1 MAPPRHTP
9 TAPADRGDYVV
20 VPPSTQGRLR
30 LLTVGP
36 VELDL
41 DGKQLRI
48 AGQVTHIPMKEFQLL
63 AMLMDNAGLV
73 LTRRQLL
80 DECWEPGHPDG
91 TKTLDVHIKR
101 VREHLAA
108 ADPDLRARLRTVRGY
123 GYVFDADPPGPV
135 APAPAPSSTPDGDRH
150 VFRLPHASHGAAR
163 PGRGGRA

>member
-1 MAPPRHTP
+1 MTPPNGTP
-9 TAPADRGDYVV
+9 DAPADRGDYVV

-30 LLTVGP
+30 LLAVGP

-48 AGQVTHIPMKEFQLL
+48 AGQVTHIPLKEFQLL
-63 AMLMDNAGLV
+63 AMLMDNAGRV

-80 DECWEPGHPDG
+80 DECWEPGHPDR

-108 ADPDLRARLRTVRGY
+108 ADPALRTRLRTVRGY
-123 GYVFDADPPGPV
+123 GYVFDANPPYSS
-135 APAPAPSSTPDGDRH
+135 APAPANTPGPDGRN
-150 VFRLPHASHGAAR
+150 
-163 PGRGGRA
+163 

>member
-1 MAPPRHTP
+1 MAPTSSGPNAP
-9 TAPADRGDYVV
+9 TGRGTYIV

-41 DGKQLRI
+41 DGKQLSI
-48 AGQVTHIPMKEFQLL
+48 AGTVMQIPLKEFLLL
-63 AMLMDNAGLV
+63 AALMDNAGRV

-80 DECWEPGHPDG
+80 DTCWAPGHPDG

-108 ADPDLRARLRTVRGY
+108 ADPALRTRLRTVRGL
-123 GYVFDADPPGPV
+123 GGVFDVSPSPSNTPPATSTGSPNSDAAEPTDPGT
-135 APAPAPSSTPDGDRH
+135 AGRPASPNTR
-150 VFRLPHASHGAAR
+150 
-163 PGRGGRA
+163 